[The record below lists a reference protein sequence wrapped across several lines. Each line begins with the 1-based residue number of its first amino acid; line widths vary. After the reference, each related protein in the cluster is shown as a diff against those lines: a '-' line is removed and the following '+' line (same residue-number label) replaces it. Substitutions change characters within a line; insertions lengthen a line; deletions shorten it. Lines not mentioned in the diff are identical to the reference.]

1 MKQPRTP
8 EQILA
13 DLNAQFPKTNLAEE
27 GKQTMARKTKA
38 AAPETVQEDPSRVR
52 RLLQKHQNKKLT
64 PKEFGDM
71 LTEAFGQQ
79 VQYQL
84 SKSITAITDKHL
96 VRVQPHHITFDFRG
110 GWGKAVNIRAF
121 IPQAHD
127 GRGVMV
133 RISMDVVGGVWDA
146 KTARQYEDP
155 HPYEGSPIDVP
166 EAGAGNPREDAPVPG
181 IAKKIQN
188 SGISGMRMP
197 LAAVTILCVDAVE
210 TERAGIVYHS
220 VKVESGHLS
229 VGDTG
234 NIVNSQG
241 VMICPAEVKNIID
254 DFSVVENLGA
264 GGNCASVQ
272 FEFVIDEMPVT
283 ANCQFITTQRAPA
296 KKTSLADLGRRAH
309 RPLHASN
316 PTPPTTDGFATVLG
330 AHPHPRGT
338 QYGVRVKEGT
348 LRVADRVQI
357 WRDGRYHVGG
367 HLVGINRANDE
378 AIQILLTGEE
388 GGLFLNLQ
396 GITDLKSGDEL
407 YVVDR
412 AAMAKGTA
420 FSNMTLDK
428 DARSEFA
435 TIPLQG
441 MSQKHVIELSRSALI
456 ALGVP
461 VTEIANTNSAVMQL
475 LEAVRGSNMASMAQV
490 LVIEWFHADEHYPR
504 AVRATVQFG
513 TKRDVA
519 AVGTVFIA
527 DGQARRNQIFSV
539 GEMVFAAPS
548 LDTKLHGLVAYCSLN
563 SFLYELDER
572 DRADF
577 ENAWLETHKLGLAE
591 EVVFRQSK
599 NQVMEVWVE
608 KHKTQPSGW
617 MAATLEFGSKGI
629 ERFHFHSIPE
639 VQEERATLN
648 EYGVK
653 VQVGASGF
661 NIAGPLRA
669 EFAGPLS
676 KLITTEYGFLGAC
689 LVDSFKEVQRVATE
703 ALVDNPDHWKDDEI
717 VPWEAEFRGIRDGSG
732 VYQAAVI
739 IRNMKD
745 GHPASGFC
753 IKINSSHGS
762 VRTSLVYGFGRYA
775 DLKLVKG
782 IEMWAN
788 EGLHLIA
795 DHLIDAKTDYKDMQF
810 ITAFGEGLTHGD
822 KIILL
827 DVPER
832 NAAVIAL
839 SEREGQKIPQNSHA
853 VLGEL
858 SLVNGRIV
866 SWAVAGKRRPI
877 KAQPQPHRHHQMDA
891 EHATTSIVPRPP
903 MSANIQNLGAYQ
915 AQTILRTL
923 IVEEGDDAKLA
934 LLNNFI
940 EQVCAD
946 ATSGGTGNAL
956 LFGVSLFEGRLAV
969 DVKFIDVDSSHKPVA
984 DMSVY
989 L

>member
-146 KTARQYEDP
+146 KTAKQYEDP

-348 LRVADRVQI
+348 LRVADSVQI
-357 WRDGRYHVGG
+357 WRDGRFHTTGS
-367 HLVGINRANDE
+367 LIGINRANDE
-378 AIQILLTGEE
+378 AIQILLMGEE
-388 GGLFLNLQ
+388 AGVFLRLD
-396 GITDLKSGDEL
+396 GITDLKTGDEL
-407 YVVDR
+407 YVVQR
-412 AAMAKGTA
+412 
-420 FSNMTLDK
+420 LDIK
-428 DARSEFA
+428 FATSLVAWDEDARSKFA
-435 TIPLQG
+435 TITMPGRTQKQVIDLTRSTLVAMG
-441 MSQKHVIELSRSALI
+441 M
-456 ALGVP
+456 P
-461 VTEIANTNSAVMQL
+461 VTEVANGVSAVML
-475 LEAVRGSNMASMAQV
+475 LVEAVRQSSVSDKAKT
-490 LVIEWFHADEHYPR
+490 LVVEYLHADEFYPR
-504 AVRATVQFG
+504 AMRATVQFEDVRDACGMG
-513 TKRDVA
+513 TL
-519 AVGTVFIA
+519 FIA
-527 DGQARRNQIFSV
+527 DGMARTNTLYGV
-539 GEMVFAAPS
+539 GAMIYASPI
-548 LDTKLHGLVAYCSLN
+548 LDKPMHGLLAYCTLS
-563 SFLYELDER
+563 SFLDGLDER

-577 ENAWLETHKLGLAE
+577 EHSWLETHKLGLAE
-591 EVVFRQSK
+591 QVVFRQSK

-608 KHKTQPSGW
+608 KNKTKPSRW

-639 VQEERATLN
+639 MQEEPLTDNFRVAKTDD
-648 EYGVK
+648 GVIYMGPFEAK
-653 VQVGASGF
+653 GWMEFLTPLLGNVAV
-661 NIAGPLRA
+661 NICQAMA
-669 EFAGPLS
+669 EI
-676 KLITTEYGFLGAC
+676 K
-689 LVDSFKEVQRVATE
+689 RVATE
-703 ALVDNPDHWKDDEI
+703 ALVDNPDHWKDNEI
-717 VPWEAEFRGIRDGSG
+717 VPWAFEVSMEDPSFIS
-732 VYQAAVI
+732 VEMVCH
-739 IRNMKD
+739 KD
-745 GHPASGFC
+745 DQPSGFC
-753 IKINSSHGS
+753 LELGTKEPGVLS
-762 VRTSLVYGFGRYA
+762 VSPVYGFGRFTNLLL
-775 DLKLVKG
+775 LKGV
-782 IEMWAN
+782 
-788 EGLHLIA
+788 HL
-795 DHLIDAKTDYKDMQF
+795 
-810 ITAFGEGLTHGD
+810 TAFFASTILTQHLVAD
-822 KIILL
+822 DVDVVRKLL
-827 DVPER
+827 DEVGSKLHHDDIVALYEVPER
-832 NAAVIAL
+832 NAMTLNVVRHGNEAKTGTGATAVAEFAL
-839 SEREGQKIPQNSHA
+839 I
-853 VLGEL
+853 
-858 SLVNGRIV
+858 NGRIV
-866 SWAVAGKRRPI
+866 SWKFPKTPAA

-923 IVEEGDDAKLA
+923 VVEEGDDAKLA